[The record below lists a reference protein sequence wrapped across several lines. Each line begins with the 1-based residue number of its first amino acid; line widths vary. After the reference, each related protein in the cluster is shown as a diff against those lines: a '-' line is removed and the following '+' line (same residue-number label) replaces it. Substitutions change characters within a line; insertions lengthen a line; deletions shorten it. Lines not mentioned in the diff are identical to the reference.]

1 MDPNI
6 QAATG
11 AARVPP
17 ARAGLGLGDLVR
29 ITPAA
34 ADAAVA
40 AYLTAR
46 ATAAKV
52 ATVRDSPTPCAS
64 L

>member
-34 ADAAVA
+34 ADARGRR
-40 AYLTAR
+40 LPDRPRDRREGGHR
-46 ATAAKV
+46 AGQ
-52 ATVRDSPTPCAS
+52 PHPLC
-64 L
+64 